1 MEPDPF
7 SETKPDNLA
16 QCTVRWALLAFGWLN
31 VALGMIGVVVPG
43 LPTTVFLIIAVWAF
57 SKSSERFQR
66 WLWNHPRFGLPLRIW
81 HQHRVIPLKAKVMA
95 AAMMTASF
103 LYVTFFIAE
112 GWELP
117 TLLAAV
123 MVPAATYILTRA
135 SAAPETPEVSG

>member
-1 MEPDPF
+1 MEEKTLTPLEENIVVCAPAR
-7 SETKPDNLA
+7 LG
-16 QCTVRWALLAFGWLN
+16 LLAFGWLN
-31 VALGMIGVVVPG
+31 VALGMIGGVVPG

-66 WLWNHPRFGLPLRIW
+66 WLWNHPRFGPPLRIW